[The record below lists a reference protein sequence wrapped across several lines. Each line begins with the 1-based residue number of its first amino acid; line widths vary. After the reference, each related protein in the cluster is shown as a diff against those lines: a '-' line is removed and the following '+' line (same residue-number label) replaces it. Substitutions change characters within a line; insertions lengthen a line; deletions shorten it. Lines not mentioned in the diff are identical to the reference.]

1 MDTRSPTEHGRQ
13 QSAGPMVTSSELS
26 ALIAQNVETSKLVR
40 SQNEL
45 INALVN
51 KQTALEEKINRQE
64 RSIIDRGDSLI
75 SRGSDALVQFF

>member
-26 ALIAQNVETSKLVR
+26 ALMAQNAEISKLVR

-51 KQTALEEKINRQE
+51 KQTALEEKINRIE
-64 RSIIDRGDSLI
+64 AMVKDSKI
-75 SRGSDALVQFF
+75 VKGRVRNY